1 MSEMK
6 KEEAT
11 TRQERREQRLEKKKE
26 KMPQHGRGVGRVYKE
41 AILKRVDQ
49 LRDEK
54 EKENAWKRRSPSSI
68 SALG

>member
-6 KEEAT
+6 REEVT

-26 KMPQHGRGVGRVYKE
+26 KIPQHGKALGRVYKE
-41 AILKRVDQ
+41 AIQKRVVQ

-54 EKENAWKRRSPSSI
+54 EKRKRLEEKK
-68 SALG
+68 AD

>member
-6 KEEAT
+6 KEEVT

-54 EKENAWKRRSPSSI
+54 EKRKRLEEKKSE
-68 SALG
+68 